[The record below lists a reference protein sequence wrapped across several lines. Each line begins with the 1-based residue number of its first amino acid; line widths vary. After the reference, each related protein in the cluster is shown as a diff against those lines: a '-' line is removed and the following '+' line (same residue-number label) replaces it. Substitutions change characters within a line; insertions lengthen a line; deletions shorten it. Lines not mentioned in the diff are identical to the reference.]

1 MKFWMKFLK
10 KLCEIRNKNRI
21 ANNLMVEQRFAVPLG
36 GFTFKGFIDR
46 VDLMPG
52 TKNEIEIIDYKTRK
66 SEPGPDAR
74 SKQLALCKGY

>member
-1 MKFWMKFLK
+1 MKFLK

-52 TKNEIEIIDYKTRK
+52 TKNEIEIIDYKTGK

-74 SKQLALCKGY
+74 SKQLALCQGY